1 MKLSI
6 FKKMIREVIREEL
19 DYKFSRLRKE
29 LKEIVV
35 KSNNSNVNKVRT
47 HTTQDTSLQNLMEG
61 STSTDSNIPIT
72 KRSVNVPQTKN
83 KVLNSLL
90 TETANSEDW
99 KTVEG
104 KGDAEVQ
111 SVQDNTS
118 ELPEHLANAFTKDY
132 SGVMKKVEEK
142 AKFKNGA

>member
-6 FKKMIREVIREEL
+6 FKKLIREVVREEL
-19 DYKFSRLRKE
+19 DYSFSRLRKE

-35 KSNNSNVNKVRT
+35 KSNNSNVSKART
-47 HTTQDTSLQNLMEG
+47 HTTQDTSLQNLMDSGG
-61 STSTDSNIPIT
+61 SSNSNTPIT
-72 KRSVNVPQTKN
+72 NSNVPVPKTKN

-118 ELPEHLANAFTKDY
+118 QLPEHLANAFTKDY
-132 SGVMKKVEEK
+132 SDVMKKVDEK

>member
-1 MKLSI
+1 MKLSV
-6 FKKMIREVIREEL
+6 FKKVIREIIREEL
-19 DYKFSRLRKE
+19 DYKFTRLRKE

-35 KSNNSNVNKVRT
+35 KSNNSNVSKART
-47 HTTQDTSLQNLMEG
+47 HTTQDTSLQNLM
-61 STSTDSNIPIT
+61 DSGGRSNSDIPIT
-72 KRSVNVPQTKN
+72 NSNVPIPKTKN

-104 KGDAEVQ
+104 KGEAEVQ

-118 ELPEHLANAFTKDY
+118 QLPEHLANAFTKDY
-132 SGVMKKVEEK
+132 SDVMKKVDEK
-142 AKFKNGA
+142 AKFKNGS

>member
-6 FKKMIREVIREEL
+6 FKKLIREVVREEL
-19 DYKFSRLRKE
+19 DYSFSRLRKE

-35 KSNNSNVNKVRT
+35 KSNNSNVSKART

-72 KRSVNVPQTKN
+72 NSNINVPKTKN

-99 KTVEG
+99 KTINSEPKVE
-104 KGDAEVQ
+104 
-111 SVQDNTS
+111 SVQDNTNQ
-118 ELPEHLANAFTKDY
+118 LPEHLANAFTKDY
-132 SGVMKKVEEK
+132 SDVMKKVDEK
-142 AKFKNGA
+142 AKFKNGT

>member
-35 KSNNSNVNKVRT
+35 KSNNSNVSKART
-47 HTTQDTSLQNLMEG
+47 HTTQDTSLKNMMMNSSG
-61 STSTDSNIPIT
+61 TDSNVPIT
-72 KRSVNVPQTKN
+72 NGNVPVPKTN
-83 KVLNSLL
+83 NNVLNSLL
-90 TETANSEDW
+90 EETAQSDDW

-104 KGDAEVQ
+104 KGGEVQ
-111 SVQDNTS
+111 SVQDNTQA
-118 ELPEHLANAFTKDY
+118 LPNHLAEALTKDY
-132 SGVMKKVEEK
+132 SEMLKSVEKKDN
-142 AKFKNGA
+142 FKRGS

>member
-35 KSNNSNVNKVRT
+35 KSNNSNVSKART

-72 KRSVNVPQTKN
+72 NSNVPVPKTKN

-99 KTVEG
+99 KTINSGPKVE
-104 KGDAEVQ
+104 
-111 SVQDNTS
+111 SIQDNTS
-118 ELPEHLANAFTKDY
+118 ELPEHLSKAFNKDY
-132 SGVMKKVEEK
+132 SDIMKKVDEK
-142 AKFKNGA
+142 GKFKNGV

>member
-1 MKLSI
+1 MKLSV
-6 FKKMIREVIREEL
+6 FKKVIREIIREEL

-35 KSNNSNVNKVRT
+35 KSNNSNVSKART
-47 HTTQDTSLQNLMEG
+47 HTTQDTSLQNLMDSG
-61 STSTDSNIPIT
+61 GRTNSNIPIT
-72 KRSVNVPQTKN
+72 NSNVSVPKTKN

-99 KTVEG
+99 KTVNSKPQVE
-104 KGDAEVQ
+104 
-111 SVQDNTS
+111 SVQDNT
-118 ELPEHLANAFTKDY
+118 EQLPEHLANAFTKDY
-132 SGVMKKVEEK
+132 SEVMKKVDEK

>member
-1 MKLSI
+1 MKLSL
-6 FKKMIREVIREEL
+6 FKNMIRSIIREEL

-35 KSNNSNVNKVRT
+35 KSNNSNVSKART
-47 HTTQDTSLQNLMEG
+47 HTTQDTSLQNLMDG
-61 STSTDSNIPIT
+61 STSTNSNTSIT
-72 KRSVNVPQTKN
+72 NSNVNVPKTKN

-99 KTVEG
+99 KTIDS
-104 KGDAEVQ
+104 KPEVK
-111 SVQDNTS
+111 SVQDHTS

-132 SGVMKKVEEK
+132 SGVMKKVNEK
-142 AKFKNGA
+142 AKFRNGA

>member
-1 MKLSI
+1 MKLSV
-6 FKKMIREVIREEL
+6 FKNMIREVIREEL
-19 DYKFSRLRKE
+19 DYKFNRLRKE

-35 KSNNSNVNKVRT
+35 KSNNSNVSRART

-72 KRSVNVPQTKN
+72 NSNVPVPKTKN

-99 KTVEG
+99 KTINSEPKV
-104 KGDAEVQ
+104 K

-132 SGVMKKVEEK
+132 SGIMKKVEEK
-142 AKFKNGA
+142 AKFKNGS

>member
-1 MKLSI
+1 MKLSV
-6 FKKMIREVIREEL
+6 FKNMIREVIREEL

-35 KSNNSNVNKVRT
+35 KSNNSNVSKAIT
-47 HTTQDTSLQNLMEG
+47 HTTQDTSLQNLM
-61 STSTDSNIPIT
+61 DSSGRSNSDIPIT
-72 KRSVNVPQTKN
+72 NSNINVPKTKN

-104 KGDAEVQ
+104 QGEAEVQ
-111 SVQDNTS
+111 SVQDNT
-118 ELPEHLANAFTKDY
+118 EQLPKHLANAFTKDY
-132 SGVMKKVEEK
+132 SDVMKKVNEK
-142 AKFKNGA
+142 ARFKSGA

>member
-35 KSNNSNVNKVRT
+35 KSNNSNVSKART
-47 HTTQDTSLQNLMEG
+47 HTTQDTSLQNLM
-61 STSTDSNIPIT
+61 DSGPSSNPNIPISNSNV
-72 KRSVNVPQTKN
+72 SVPKTKN

-99 KTVEG
+99 KTIEGETEVE
-104 KGDAEVQ
+104 
-111 SVQDNTS
+111 SVQDHTS
-118 ELPEHLANAFTKDY
+118 ELPEHLANAFNKDY
-132 SGVMKKVEEK
+132 SNVMKKVDEK
-142 AKFKNGA
+142 VKFKNGA

>member
-1 MKLSI
+1 MKLSV
-6 FKKMIREVIREEL
+6 FKNMIREIIREEL

-35 KSNNSNVNKVRT
+35 KSNNSNVGKVKAY
-47 HTTQDTSLQNLMEG
+47 TTQGTSLQSLMDSGG
-61 STSTDSNIPIT
+61 SSNSNIPIT
-72 KRSVNVPQTKN
+72 NSNINVPKTKN

-99 KTVEG
+99 KTINSEPEVE
-104 KGDAEVQ
+104 

-118 ELPEHLANAFTKDY
+118 ELPEHLQNAFNKDY
-132 SGVMKKVEEK
+132 SGVMKKVDEK
-142 AKFKNGA
+142 ARFKNGA

>member
-19 DYKFSRLRKE
+19 DYKFIRLRKE

-35 KSNNSNVNKVRT
+35 KSNNSNVSKART
-47 HTTQDTSLQNLMEG
+47 HTTQDTSLQNLMDG
-61 STSTDSNIPIT
+61 STSTDSNSSISNSNI
-72 KRSVNVPQTKN
+72 NVPKTKN

-99 KTVEG
+99 KTINSEPKVE
-104 KGDAEVQ
+104 
-111 SVQDNTS
+111 SVQDHTS
-118 ELPEHLANAFTKDY
+118 ELPEHLQTVFNKDY
-132 SGVMKKVEEK
+132 SDVMKKVDEK
-142 AKFKNGA
+142 TRFKSGA

>member
-35 KSNNSNVNKVRT
+35 KSNNSNVSKART
-47 HTTQDTSLQNLMEG
+47 HTTQDTSLQNLMD
-61 STSTDSNIPIT
+61 SKSSSNSNIT
-72 KRSVNVPQTKN
+72 TTNSNVPVPKTKN

-104 KGDAEVQ
+104 KDEAEVQ
-111 SVQDNTS
+111 SVQDNT
-118 ELPEHLANAFTKDY
+118 EQLPEHLANAFTKDY

>member
-35 KSNNSNVNKVRT
+35 KSNNSNVSKVRT
-47 HTTQDTSLQNLMEG
+47 HTTQDTSLQNLMDG
-61 STSTDSNIPIT
+61 SVSTDSNITTTT
-72 KRSVNVPQTKN
+72 KSVPAPKTNN
-83 KVLNSLL
+83 NVLNSLL
-90 TETANSEDW
+90 EETAQSDDW

-104 KGDAEVQ
+104 KGEEVQ

-132 SGVMKKVEEK
+132 SDVMKKVDEK
-142 AKFKNGA
+142 DRFKNGA

>member
-35 KSNNSNVNKVRT
+35 KSNNSNVSKART
-47 HTTQDTSLQNLMEG
+47 HTTQDTSLQNLM
-61 STSTDSNIPIT
+61 DSSGRSNSDIPIT
-72 KRSVNVPQTKN
+72 NSNVPVPKTKN

-99 KTVEG
+99 KTINSEPKVE
-104 KGDAEVQ
+104 

-132 SGVMKKVEEK
+132 SGVMKKVDEK
-142 AKFKNGA
+142 AKFKNGS